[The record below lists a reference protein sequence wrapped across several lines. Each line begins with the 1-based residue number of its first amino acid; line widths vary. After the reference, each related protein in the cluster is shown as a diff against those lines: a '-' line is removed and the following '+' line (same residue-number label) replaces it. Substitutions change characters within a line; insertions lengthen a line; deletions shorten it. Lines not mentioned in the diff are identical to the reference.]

1 MQSPLLH
8 GHRALICLACVC
20 LFSSAFAA
28 NEAVWTPTNGI
39 NWSTTPT
46 EGANWVNAT
55 GSVTPYNI
63 SGGNLVLQFGNSAGG
78 VSNNNFNAG
87 YSLGSITFLAGAGAY
102 TLTGNQVSWP
112 VAASPLGVI
121 TNSSSNDQR
130 IDFDF
135 ALTASGNRSVSSPN
149 RTLIFGGNAT
159 GAGTFYVT
167 SGSVTF
173 LGELANTGGAYRT
186 NGGTLKL
193 LNANNSFTAD
203 ARAAAGIL
211 STNNIANSGVNSSIG
226 RGGNISL
233 GQSYSNSVSLA
244 TLQLTNEVNSKT
256 GLAGNAGSGTTNRSI
271 SISNGLSA
279 VAGTSLANHNI
290 WGGGILENT
299 VAGETAT
306 FNGRVTSSI
315 GSARSSLW
323 MLGAGN
329 GVINGSI
336 ATGTVATTPTVANS
350 IKTEVVKAGTGTW
363 SLNAPNVHAGV
374 TTVYD
379 GVLKIGNATA
389 LGSGGYTTAGSNG
402 GTVVSAGLTRTV
414 TSDGSSQP
422 GTNAA
427 AAGTLDL
434 NGQTNINEVIT
445 LNGKG
450 FANQGALVNNSST
463 PALISNGIASITM
476 TSSGG
481 NSGAPVTVTIAGGG
495 GSGAAAV
502 GTLGLTA
509 QSFTITNGGS
519 GYTTSTNGYSVL
531 GISGGG
537 GAGAYAKVVLTG
549 GSVTGVEIL
558 NMGSGFSNTAF
569 NVSVADAPG
578 VTETAATITTNTNNY
593 AIEVAVNNPG
603 SGYTTAPTVTV
614 SGTGTNTA
622 VANLSSILLA
632 TASHVGGSGDI
643 IVNAVISSANAT
655 ADLTKI
661 GAGTLVLNGINT
673 YTSKTHVYGGTL
685 QVGTAGSGSI
695 GSGDVDVMTN
705 GILAGTGIVNGSTV
719 INGGVIRP
727 GDAAGIGTG
736 YLSFT
741 SAGGLRLQDDA
752 NALTSD
758 IGALLTLN
766 GATLNAI
773 LLSDDP
779 SDGIQTS
786 TTGLIGVHDQIRVT
800 DTLTVDLGMKFQVE
814 LASGYD
820 PAIGDVFNL
829 LDWGFSNFSGSAN
842 PNDFLVLPTLANGL
856 WNTSQFFSDGIVYVV
871 VPEPGRAFLL
881 GLALVGMMWRRR
893 RSF

>member
-8 GHRALICLACVC
+8 GLRALICLACVFI
-20 LFSSAFAA
+20 LSSVFAA
-28 NEAVWTPTNGI
+28 NEAVWTPTSGT
-39 NWSTTPT
+39 NWSTSPT

-63 SGGNLVLQFGNSAGG
+63 SGGNLVLQFANSAGG

-112 VAASPLGVI
+112 TGASPLAVI
-121 TNSSSNDQR
+121 ANNSSNDQR

-135 ALTASGNRSVSSPN
+135 ALTASGNRSVNSSS

-193 LNANNSFTAD
+193 LNPNNSFTAE

-211 STNNIANSGVNSSIG
+211 STNNIANTGVNSSIG
-226 RGGNISL
+226 RGSNIGL
-233 GQSYSNSVSLA
+233 GQSYSNTVSLA

-256 GLAGNAGSGTTNRSI
+256 GVAGNAGSGTTNRSI
-271 SISNGLSA
+271 NLSNGLSA
-279 VAGTSLANHNI
+279 VAGTALATHNI

-306 FNGRVTSSI
+306 FNGRVTSSV
-315 GSARSSLW
+315 GAARSSLW
-323 MLGAGN
+323 MLGVGN

-336 ATGTVATTPTVANS
+336 ATGTVSTTPTIANS

-363 SLNAPNVHAGV
+363 ALNAPNVHAGV

-379 GVLKIGNATA
+379 GVLKIGNSTA
-389 LGSGGYTTAGSNG
+389 LGSGGFTNAGNNG

-414 TSDGSSQP
+414 TSDGSSSP
-422 GTNAA
+422 SVNAS

-450 FANQGALVNNSST
+450 FADQGALVNNSST
-463 PALISNGIASITM
+463 PAVINNGIASITM

-481 NSGAPVTVTIAGGG
+481 NSGAAVTVSIAGGG

-509 QSFTITNGGS
+509 QSFTVTSGGS

-537 GAGAYAKVVLTG
+537 GTGAYAKVVLTG

-558 NMGSGFSNTAF
+558 NMGSGYSNTAF
-569 NVSVADAPG
+569 NVSIADAPG
-578 VTETAATITTNTNNY
+578 VTEVPATITTNTNNY

-603 SGYTTAPTVTV
+603 SGYTSAPTVTV

-622 VANLSSILLA
+622 VANLSSINLA
-632 TASHVGGSGDI
+632 TASRVGGSGDI
-643 IVNAVISSANAT
+643 IVNAVISSSSAT

-661 GAGTLVLNGINT
+661 GAGTLVLNGVNT
-673 YTSKTHVYGGTL
+673 YTSKTHVYDGTL
-685 QVGTAGSGSI
+685 QVGTAGIGSI
-695 GSGDVDVMTN
+695 GSGDVDLMTN
-705 GILAGTGIVNGSTV
+705 GILAGTGTVGGYTLVNG
-719 INGGVIRP
+719 GMIRP
-727 GDAAGIGTG
+727 GDAAGAGTG
-736 YLSFT
+736 FLTFT
-741 SAGGLRLQDDA
+741 ATGGLRLQEDA
-752 NALTSD
+752 NPLTSN
-758 IGALLTLN
+758 IGGLLTLN

-773 LLSDDP
+773 LLADNL

-786 TTGLIGVHDQIRVT
+786 TTGLIGAHDQIRVT
-800 DTLTVDLGMKFQVE
+800 NTLTVDLGMKFQVE
-814 LASGYD
+814 LASGYE
-820 PAIGDVFNL
+820 PVAGDVFNL
-829 LDWGFSNFSGSAN
+829 FDWGFSNFTGSTN
-842 PNDFLVLPTLANGL
+842 ENDFLILPTLTNGL
-856 WNTSQFFSDGIVYVV
+856 WNTSQFFTDGIVYVMI
-871 VPEPGRAFLL
+871 PEPGRAFLL
-881 GLALVGMMWRRR
+881 GLGLMALVLRRR